1 MDITPEAKEKMK
13 EFLQDNDESFV
24 RVANV
29 PIGSGCAAKFALGVT
44 LDEDKDEDNDLTFT
58 FDGLSVVID
67 KDLHE
72 SLGDLLIGF
81 DPDKGITVSVKT

>member
-1 MDITPEAKEKMK
+1 MNITPEAKEKLR
-13 EFLQDNDESFV
+13 EFLQDNDDSFV

-29 PIGSGCAAKFALGVT
+29 PIGAGCAAKFSLGVT

-58 FDGLSVVID
+58 FDDLPVVID

-72 SLGDLLIGF
+72 SLGDLVIGF